1 MTQASALNPYK
12 KAAKAQKEMQT
23 SGDYSPAEE
32 GRHNQPASL
41 DQNVSHRNATVN
53 AAETDCFH

>member
-12 KAAKAQKEMQT
+12 KAAQAQKEMQDDRAYT
-23 SGDYSPAEE
+23 PAEA
-32 GRHNQPASL
+32 GTTNQTASL
-41 DQNVSHRNATVN
+41 SQNVSHRNATVN